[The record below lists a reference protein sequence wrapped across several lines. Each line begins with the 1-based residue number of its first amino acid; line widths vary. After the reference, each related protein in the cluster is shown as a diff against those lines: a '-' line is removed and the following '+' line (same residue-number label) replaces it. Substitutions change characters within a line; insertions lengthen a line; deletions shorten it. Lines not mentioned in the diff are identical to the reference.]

1 MTQTPL
7 LRMAASD
14 SMSPP
19 SGHQP
24 PTNFVFESQ
33 ILLLSRVDF
42 PSMMDQQALVSSIAA
57 LYDHMDAQT
66 AVVDMYR
73 SFDEALPEQMA
84 RNVRLECKLQS
95 LQDIAPPLSEFILRR
110 YERLQD

>member
-1 MTQTPL
+1 
-7 LRMAASD
+7 
-14 SMSPP
+14 
-19 SGHQP
+19 
-24 PTNFVFESQ
+24 
-33 ILLLSRVDF
+33 
-42 PSMMDQQALVSSIAA
+42 MDQQALVSSIAV

-95 LQDIAPPLSEFILRR
+95 LQDIAPPLSEFNMNAYRIVTTTRSNVLAISRR
-110 YERLQD
+110 SWVNVQTCREKLQD